1 MNQKNL
7 SKLTSNRYFII
18 AVFLAAV
25 LISLGGFYFKD
36 FFAQSKGLGL
46 LGIFIINFFSSAT
59 FFVSGPAFLTII
71 AGGSLYPPFLVALVA
86 SLGASMGDLVSFF
99 MGYSG
104 RRLAVKKLETKSW
117 FKIIDNLFK
126 AYGIWVV
133 FVFAIIP
140 NPLFDAI
147 GLVAGIFGIKP
158 AKFFLV
164 MLLGRFARFIILAL
178 IGAKYY

>member
-7 SKLTSNRYFII
+7 SKLTSNKYFVT
-18 AVFLAAV
+18 AVFIVSV

-46 LGIFIINFFSSAT
+46 LGILIINFFSSAT
-59 FFVSGPAFLTII
+59 FFVSGPAFLTVI
-71 AGGSLYPPFLVALVA
+71 AGGSLYPPLLVAFVA
-86 SLGASMGDLVSFF
+86 SLGASAGDLVSFF

-104 RRLAVKKLETKSW
+104 RTLTYKRLEKKKW
-117 FKIIDNLFK
+117 FLIVENLFK
-126 AYGIWVV
+126 RYGIWVV

-147 GLVAGIFGIKP
+147 GVVAGIFGIKP

-164 MLLGRFARFIILAL
+164 MLLGRFLRFVLLAF
-178 IGAKYY
+178 IGAKFY